1 MRSHHAP
8 YETLILGVPILVLP
22 GVWSPAYDWSG
33 LYYIENLPNVS
44 GLDFLEIGC
53 GTGLI
58 SAFAAR
64 AGANKVVAVDAN
76 PAAVENATL
85 NFKRFGIV
93 SANAL
98 VSEGFAAVDGRFDVV
113 IFNAPYHGCKPN
125 DLLERGCSDED
136 YKGLKAFFRDV
147 KSHLKP
153 NGLVGVGFS
162 ESGDIELFNKLVA
175 DYGFTVERT
184 LSEWR
189 DGYNCMIF
197 ELVASVL

>member
-1 MRSHHAP
+1 
-8 YETLILGVPILVLP
+8 
-22 GVWSPAYDWSG
+22 
-33 LYYIENLPNVS
+33 
-44 GLDFLEIGC
+44 
-53 GTGLI
+53 
-58 SAFAAR
+58 
-64 AGANKVVAVDAN
+64 
-76 PAAVENATL
+76 
-85 NFKRFGIV
+85 
-93 SANAL
+93 
-98 VSEGFAAVDGRFDVV
+98 
-113 IFNAPYHGCKPN
+113 
-125 DLLERGCSDED
+125 LLERGCSDED